1 MIYKVKNMYLY
12 RVDKRQFKTGAEI
25 LPNSQFENELQGEAQ
40 QVENILNETRPNGQ

>member
-12 RVDKRQFKTGAEI
+12 RLDKRQFKTGAEI

-40 QVENILNETRPNGQ
+40 QVEIY